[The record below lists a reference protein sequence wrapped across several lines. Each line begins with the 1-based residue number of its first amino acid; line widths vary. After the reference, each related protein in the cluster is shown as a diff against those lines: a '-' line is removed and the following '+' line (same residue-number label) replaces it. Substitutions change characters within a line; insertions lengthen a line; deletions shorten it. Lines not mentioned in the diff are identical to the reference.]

1 MSEDSERLNLKRGK
15 LEEIKKRISESMEKE
30 KRARAQMPEKDQT
43 ILVRV
48 LDQLAGE
55 RRKHEEILAREIFE
69 LKTEVQKIF
78 SNDQL
83 TDLGGASPT

>member
-1 MSEDSERLNLKRGK
+1 MSEDSLRLNQKRGK
-15 LEEIKKRISESMEKE
+15 LEEIKKGKSESMEKQ
-30 KRARAQMPEKDQT
+30 KRARAQMPDRDQA

-48 LDQLAGE
+48 VDQLAGE

-78 SNDQL
+78 SNEQL
-83 TDLGGASPT
+83 TDLGGASAT